1 MIHAQWNHSQAQHS
15 VWRLPL
21 CPAHREGAGCSTEP
35 AEPDARSH
43 AGRSSDSG
51 LRARCFCTVAGAAL
65 SPPPQ
70 GYFIAPFKKKCFLVK
85 LEYAMRRQSFVAE
98 I

>member
-1 MIHAQWNHSQAQHS
+1 MAEDEHDTRPVESQPSPALGVATASVPGAQGGGRVQ
-15 VWRLPL
+15 P
-21 CPAHREGAGCSTEP
+21 EP

-51 LRARCFCTVAGAAL
+51 LRARCFCTAAGAAL

-70 GYFIAPFKKKCFLVK
+70 GYFIAPF
-85 LEYAMRRQSFVAE
+85 
-98 I
+98 